1 MPQTN
6 SSRRHSQNVNTDR
19 VEYHYIEDISQP
31 IIDSAV
37 SGYSYIPAPEA
48 ITLISTQ
55 PKIIKIE
62 GYHYR
67 LIGTAEPSGQTWN
80 SGNTFTALYTNNAYI
95 GVYTTVSATSP
106 DYLKIG
112 TDTKG
117 YKYYQR
123 VNETAYYELIG
134 KMPNELEYGEVG
146 VGRSANNEVMYI
158 KNSDGQMVEF
168 RSYKANMDYV
178 NNEITDVYN
187 LIYSIHYSPSWG
199 LSTSLTGTPYSS
211 VTIFKSPN
219 TGTGTTVYG
228 TASLSFNGTSETDFS
243 ASAPTNPSTWTQT
256 TTTGTQRKFSNTIK
270 TTSNSLT
277 ISTTITKDVYSK
289 TLNATLYAVNHIFY
303 GKSSATDTTSLTGL
317 TAFTSAVTSPN
328 GRNYQVTM
336 AIGDYFYIA
345 VPSSLTQPSQV
356 GTGGASGFFESLSL
370 AGIANVGDTITGV
383 SEEYKF
389 YRTQSGQA
397 AGTFNYY
404 VK

>member
-19 VEYHYIEDISQP
+19 VEYHYIENISQT

-37 SGYSYIPAPEA
+37 SGYTYIPAPEA

-67 LIGTAEPSGQTWN
+67 LLGTVEPIGQTWN

-95 GVYTTVSATSP
+95 GVYTTVSASSP
-106 DYLKIG
+106 AYLKIG

-187 LIYSIHYSPSWG
+187 LIYSIHYSPSW
-199 LSTSLTGTPYSS
+199 SVSPSVVFKATNTSCTGT
-211 VTIFKSPN
+211 
-219 TGTGTTVYG
+219 
-228 TASLSFNGTSETDFS
+228 AQLSFNGESQTVFN
-243 ASAPTNPSTWTQT
+243 ASTPSGWTVG
-256 TTTGTQRKFSNTIK
+256 TTTGSTRTFTK
-270 TTSNSLT
+270 TVNITSST
-277 ISTTITKDVYSK
+277 TVSTTITKDAYSK
-289 TLNATLYAVNHIFY
+289 TLSATITPVNHIFY

-336 AIGDYFYIA
+336 ASGDYFYIA
-345 VPSSLTQPSQV
+345 VPSALTQPSQV
-356 GTGGASGFFESLSL
+356 GTGGASGSFESLSL
-370 AGIANVGDTITGV
+370 AGTATVQDTLTGV

>member
-37 SGYSYIPAPEA
+37 SGYTYIPAPET
-48 ITLISTQ
+48 ITAISTQ

-80 SGNTFTALYTNNAYI
+80 SGNTFTALYINNAYI
-95 GVYTTVSATSP
+95 GVYTTVSASSP
-106 DYLKIG
+106 AYLKIG

-187 LIYSIHYSPSWG
+187 LII
-199 LSTSLTGTPYSS
+199 
-211 VTIFKSPN
+211 V
-219 TGTGTTVYG
+219 
-228 TASLSFNGTSETDFS
+228 E
-243 ASAPTNPSTWTQT
+243 
-256 TTTGTQRKFSNTIK
+256 R
-270 TTSNSLT
+270 
-277 ISTTITKDVYSK
+277 IS
-289 TLNATLYAVNHIFY
+289 
-303 GKSSATDTTSLTGL
+303 
-317 TAFTSAVTSPN
+317 
-328 GRNYQVTM
+328 
-336 AIGDYFYIA
+336 
-345 VPSSLTQPSQV
+345 
-356 GTGGASGFFESLSL
+356 
-370 AGIANVGDTITGV
+370 
-383 SEEYKF
+383 
-389 YRTQSGQA
+389 
-397 AGTFNYY
+397 
-404 VK
+404 